1 MTVTIGRRELLVAL
15 GGAAVA
21 WPLVAHTAQAEQTRS
36 IGAQMR
42 LAADD
47 AEAKVSEIN

>member
-1 MTVTIGRRELLVAL
+1 MRRRRFIALL